1 MFNLIKPGMQSLL
14 CYIITEQSHNQL
26 HKIELFAK
34 FFIDFCLLR
43 ILQIAPNSFGEQKHS
58 GNDDGGGGAH
68 GGGGG
73 VGGGGVGGVGG
84 GGGGVVGLGGGDYTP
99 LFC

>member
-1 MFNLIKPGMQSLL
+1 MQSLL

-58 GNDDGGGGAH
+58 GNDDGAHGGGGGGGGGAH

-73 VGGGGVGGVGG
+73 GGLGGGAH
-84 GGGGVVGLGGGDYTP
+84 GGGDYTP
-99 LFC
+99 LLC